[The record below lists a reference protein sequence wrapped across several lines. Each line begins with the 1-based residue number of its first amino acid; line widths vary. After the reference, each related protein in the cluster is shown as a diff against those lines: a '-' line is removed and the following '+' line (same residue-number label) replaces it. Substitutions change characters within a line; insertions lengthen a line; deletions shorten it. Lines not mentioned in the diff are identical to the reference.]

1 MPAGQEGPFVLRV
14 ATAGSGSGSVN
25 AQPGGICS
33 SICTAMLARGQR
45 VVLTTQPNPPSV
57 FAGWSGACS
66 GQGTCTV
73 MMDGPK
79 EVTARF
85 DLPEGIVWAHNVPA
99 STALF
104 ASGDSIFV
112 GGSAFGSKPIGDRVL
127 EAGNATTPFLA
138 KFDPEGKVQQLKS
151 FPANAV
157 SFSTLAASVA
167 DGGLSAAG
175 FLGGATSGAR
185 TAQLAKINDAGI
197 ILGMVERPN
206 IEGLWNFG
214 SRYLLLGA
222 NNGGLEM
229 YDDRGLPIANTQVAR
244 PFVIADAAALSD
256 GGWSIGGQFV
266 GMLRLGDRTFMSTA
280 GDWVVARWRA
290 DRSVVWAQTSP
301 ADKGARIERITTNP
315 AGDLLVAGNFTGQLQ
330 LQSQLFQNRGASALF
345 LAKLASANGNVVW
358 GSSISAP
365 FGISCTAITATA
377 EFVYVAVASPGEVTI
392 EGATFRVP
400 GIVSKYD
407 ANTGAHL
414 RSVPLD
420 GTVATLSADAA
431 AVYALGAKLWKLQR

>member
-1 MPAGQEGPFVLRV
+1 ML
-14 ATAGSGSGSVN
+14 T
-25 AQPGGICS
+25 AQPG
-33 SICTAMLARGQR
+33 
-45 VVLTTQPNPPSV
+45 PPSV

-73 MMDGPK
+73 VMDGPK

-85 DLPEGIVWAHNVPA
+85 DLPEGIVWAQNVPA
-99 STALF
+99 STGLL

-112 GGSAFGSKPIGDRVL
+112 GGSAFGSKPVGDRVL
-127 EAGNATTPFLA
+127 EAGAATTPFLA
-138 KFDPEGKVQQLKS
+138 KFDRDGKVQQLKS
-151 FPANAV
+151 YPPNGV
-157 SFSTLAASVA
+157 SFGAIAASPS
-167 DGGLSAAG
+167 DGGLSVAG

-185 TAQLAKINDAGI
+185 TAQLAKISDAGN
-197 ILGMVERPN
+197 ILSMVERPN
-206 IEGLWNFG
+206 VEGLWNFG
-214 SRYLLLGA
+214 GRFLLLGA

-229 YDDRGLPIANTQVAR
+229 YDDRGQPIANSQVAR
-244 PFVIADAAALSD
+244 PFVIADAVALSD

-266 GMLRLGDRTFMSTA
+266 GMLRLGDRTFTSTA

-330 LQSQLFQNRGASALF
+330 LQTQLFQNRGASALF

-365 FGISCTAITATA
+365 LGISCTAISATA
-377 EFVYVAVASPGEVTI
+377 EFVYVAISSPGEVTI
-392 EGATFRVP
+392 EGASFRVP
-400 GIVSKYD
+400 AIVAKYD

-420 GTVATLSADAA
+420 ATVATLSADGD